1 MYYGVCGVFQ
11 VSLLLARRTP
21 LVYCLL
27 KVVLLFYFNYD
38 THISTRSHTI
48 SLLEGVRHSMTYHV
62 LSVGSRVRVT
72 SYGPFREQWGTVR
85 DVHTIAADLE
95 EPFCFYL
102 IALDSGQR
110 KEPIWFDYSEV
121 ELITSSLFA
130 LQER

>member
-1 MYYGVCGVFQ
+1 
-11 VSLLLARRTP
+11 
-21 LVYCLL
+21 
-27 KVVLLFYFNYD
+27 
-38 THISTRSHTI
+38 
-48 SLLEGVRHSMTYHV
+48 MTDHV
-62 LSVGSRVRVT
+62 LPVGSRVRVT
-72 SYGPFREQWGTVR
+72 CYGPFREQWGMVR
-85 DVHTIAADLE
+85 DVHMISADLE